1 MFGWNIIPVGANT
14 ECMVW
19 NPVGVSGSTGRVDWG
34 ERCEV
39 VAYQLKSGLEVRGQ
53 QNQNARMAPSEGWK
67 LFEKNI
73 PKAAS
78 MFLSTKGYAGD
89 SGGTVVT
96 YIVHMCTHVCT
107 CKGFPAKFLQTVRY
121 FCSWFLHTVRK
132 KKGCR
137 KLEVWR
143 SYGMQ
148 YLHTYSFNI
157 KGFFWYHVR
166 KLTNIQCTD
175 VGNGFP
181 VWLVFHLF
189 LTKMSS
195 KVEQQCIIEWTL
207 QTLLQPK
214 KKRSSLDGPSCS
226 GGFSFKKHEKSSV
239 GLP

>member
-78 MFLSTKGYAGD
+78 MFLRRICGRFRRYCSDVWEHT
-89 SGGTVVT
+89 S
-96 YIVHMCTHVCT
+96 CT
-107 CKGFPAKFLQTVRY
+107 CAHTCAHVKDFQPNFYKPYGTFVPD
-121 FCSWFLHTVRK
+121 FCIPSGKRK
-132 KKGCR
+132 VAENWRNKV
-137 KLEVWR
+137 VWR

-214 KKRSSLDGPSCS
+214 KKKIFS
-226 GGFSFKKHEKSSV
+226 GWTK
-239 GLP
+239 L

>member
-1 MFGWNIIPVGANT
+1 
-14 ECMVW
+14 
-19 NPVGVSGSTGRVDWG
+19 
-34 ERCEV
+34 
-39 VAYQLKSGLEVRGQ
+39 
-53 QNQNARMAPSEGWK
+53 
-67 LFEKNI
+67 
-73 PKAAS
+73 
-78 MFLSTKGYAGD
+78 
-89 SGGTVVT
+89 
-96 YIVHMCTHVCT
+96 MCTHVCT

-143 SYGMQ
+143 SYSMQ

-175 VGNGFP
+175 VGNEFP

-214 KKRSSLDGPSCS
+214 KKNLLWMDQVVVEGSVLRSMKNRRSVYLNEFIEIKHVEPDL
-226 GGFSFKKHEKSSV
+226 KKKTQYAWANWTRTS
-239 GLP
+239 